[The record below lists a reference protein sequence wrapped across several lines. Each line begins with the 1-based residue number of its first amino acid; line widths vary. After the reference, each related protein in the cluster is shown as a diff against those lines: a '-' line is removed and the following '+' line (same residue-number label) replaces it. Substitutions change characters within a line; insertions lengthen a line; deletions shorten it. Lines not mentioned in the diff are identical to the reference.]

1 MKIKLDENWF
11 IEDSGKGYTLRKW
24 TGRIQADKNGKDYP
38 VYDFEN
44 YPPTLESCLRHYVR
58 NKVAD
63 EHEVLELK
71 EYVLVFKKTYD
82 KVFEALRQ
90 TKIEKED

>member
-24 TGRIQADKNGKDYP
+24 TGRTTTDKTGSVYN

-44 YPPTLESCLRHYVR
+44 FPPTIESCLRHYVR
-58 NKVAD
+58 NKIAD
-63 EHEVLELK
+63 EHETLELK
-71 EYVLVFKKTYD
+71 EYVALFKETYATL
-82 KVFEALRQ
+82 FEALRY
-90 TKIEKED
+90 TKIDKEG